1 MSASKSFTLSLFAV
15 NGMFLVVCSTSTNTV
30 IIRKSVRIISLITWS
45 WWYFHKPNQSY
56 PCTHHVWWAW
66 RIKLPFDTL
75 LISSLSSYFDSNL
88 DVPNLIFNCLVT
100 WYSLVFIT
108 LGLDTFHQLILSFHL
123 ISSDNPCHFVANQI
137 RYLLV

>member
-30 IIRKSVRIISLITWS
+30 IIRKSVKIISLITWS

-56 PCTHHVWWAW
+56 PCTHHAWWAW

-108 LGLDTFHQLILSFHL
+108 LGLDTFLQLILSFHL